1 MPEPLYVSVERFG
14 SQFVPSSPVVVE
26 FCRALI
32 ASGVDPAVHLHVM
45 DEDGHMVGRVR
56 SLRAGA
62 RLSARAMSRV
72 EWEEAL
78 RDDLL
83 RCWRVRA
90 SMVAEIWPSPPPPA
104 VRDHFVRLLSEMRSA
119 AEAGDAEAVRRLD
132 DAVYRAVG
140 DAIRA
145 GYAT

>member
-1 MPEPLYVSVERFG
+1 MPEPLYVSVELFG
-14 SQFVPSSPVVVE
+14 GRYVPGSPVVVE

-45 DEDGHMVGRVR
+45 DDDGHMVGRVR

-62 RLSARAMSRV
+62 RLSAG
-72 EWEEAL
+72 AL
-78 RDDLL
+78 TMDDWAAAVREHLL
-83 RCWRVRA
+83 ECWRVRA
-90 SMVAEIWPSPPPPA
+90 STVAEIWPSPPPPA
-104 VRDHFVRLLSEMRSA
+104 VRDHFVRLLSAMRSA
-119 AEAGDAEAVRRLD
+119 AEAGDAGAVHRLD
-132 DAVYRAVG
+132 DAVYEAVG